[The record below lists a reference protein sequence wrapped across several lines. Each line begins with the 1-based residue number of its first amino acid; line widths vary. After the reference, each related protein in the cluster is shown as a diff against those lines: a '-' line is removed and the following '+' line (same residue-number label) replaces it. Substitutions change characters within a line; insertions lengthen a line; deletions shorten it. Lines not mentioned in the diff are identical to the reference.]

1 MTNPL
6 DVLVFILV
14 ADEKDITLF
23 IIQMALTAH

>member
-6 DVLVFILV
+6 GVLVFILV
-14 ADEKDITLF
+14 ADEKDVTLF